1 MASPIPDAA
10 AAPAPLPPATA
21 GSAQPDAAALLAT
34 RIVELERERDRL
46 LTIIDILQEVSGTLH
61 FVDIL
66 QTIARRLGE
75 TFGLDRSSIFLA
87 DRGGRTVRLVAS
99 YEDPSIRNLVVD
111 LARYPEIRRAL
122 ETGETVFIA
131 DATAEQSLQHVK
143 GALTRR
149 KVKSITVVPIKYRGA
164 AIGCIFLRTFKD
176 GEPLSEADVT
186 FTQTVADLTAKSLRN
201 AHRYESLIR
210 RTRGGNGQ
218 ADAEGVHRADV
229 ARVALVAYLQQ
240 LLDDFARRDR
250 VAIEQLLPHTSAAE
264 LRRLVDVTIAVLAEE
279 AKG

>member
-1 MASPIPDAA
+1 MLTAPDDAA
-10 AAPAPLPPATA
+10 T
-21 GSAQPDAAALLAT
+21 LLAS
-34 RIVELERERDRL
+34 RILELEKERERL
-46 LTIIDILQEVSGTLH
+46 ITVIDILQEISGTLH

-99 YEDPSIRNLVVD
+99 YEDPSIRNLIVD
-111 LARYPEIRRAL
+111 LARYPEIQRAM

-131 DATAEQSLQHVK
+131 DATADQSLQHVK
-143 GALTRR
+143 GALARR

-176 GEPLSEADVT
+176 GESLSEADIR
-186 FTQTVADLTAKSLRN
+186 FTQTVADLTAKTLRN
-201 AHRYESLIR
+201 AHRYETLIR
-210 RTRGGNGQ
+210 RTKGIA
-218 ADAEGVHRADV
+218 ADAEGTHRADIQ
-229 ARVALVAYLQQ
+229 RVALVAYLQK
-240 LLDDFARRDR
+240 LLDAFAQADR
-250 VAIEQLLPHTSAAE
+250 AALEQLLPNTSAAE
-264 LRRLVDVTIAVLAEE
+264 LQRLVGVTMAVLAEE

>member
-1 MASPIPDAA
+1 MTIPPQDAA
-10 AAPAPLPPATA
+10 E
-21 GSAQPDAAALLAT
+21 LLAS
-34 RIVELERERDRL
+34 RILELERERDRL
-46 LTIIDILQEVSGTLH
+46 LTIIDILQEISGTLH

-87 DRGGRTVRLVAS
+87 DAGGRTVRLVAS

-111 LARYPEIRRAL
+111 LARYPEIRQAMD
-122 ETGETVFIA
+122 TGETVFIA

-149 KVKSITVVPIKYRGA
+149 KVRSITVVPITYRGA

-176 GEPLSEADVT
+176 GEGLSEADIR
-186 FTQTVADLTAKSLRN
+186 FTQTVADLTAKALRN
-201 AHRYESLIR
+201 AHRYESLIKR
-210 RTRGGNGQ
+210 SKGAA
-218 ADAEGVHRADV
+218 ADAEASHRADIQ
-229 ARVALVAYLQQ
+229 RVALVAYLQK
-240 LLDDFARRDR
+240 LLDAFAQHDQ
-250 VAIEQLLPHTSAAE
+250 AALEQLLPNTSSAE
-264 LRRLVDVTIAVLAEE
+264 LARLVGVTMAVLAEE

>member
-1 MASPIPDAA
+1 MTTTAPDAVG
-10 AAPAPLPPATA
+10 PAP
-21 GSAQPDAAALLAT
+21 AQPDAAALLAS
-34 RIVELERERDRL
+34 RILELERERDRL
-46 LTIIDILQEVSGTLH
+46 LTIVDILQEVSGTLH

-111 LARYPEIRRAL
+111 LARYPEIRRAM

-131 DATAEQSLQHVK
+131 DATAEQSLQHVR
-143 GALTRR
+143 GALARR
-149 KVKSITVVPIKYRGA
+149 KVRSITVVPIKYRGA

-176 GEPLSEADVT
+176 GEPLSDGDIR
-186 FTQTVADLTAKSLRN
+186 FTQTVADLTARALRN
-201 AHRYESLIR
+201 AHRYESLMR
-210 RTRGGNGQ
+210 RTRGGEPA
-218 ADAEGVHRADV
+218 ADAAHRADLQR
-229 ARVALVAYLQQ
+229 AALVTYLQR
-240 LLDDFARRDR
+240 LLDAFGRRDG
-250 VAIEQLLPHTSAAE
+250 AGLEQLLPDSSAAE
-264 LRRLVDVTIAVLAEE
+264 LQRLVGVTMAVLAEE

>member
-1 MASPIPDAA
+1 MTTTEPSPAPAPPDAA
-10 AAPAPLPPATA
+10 P
-21 GSAQPDAAALLAT
+21 LLAS

-46 LTIIDILQEVSGTLH
+46 ITILDILSEISGTLH

-87 DRGGRTVRLVAS
+87 DSGGRTVRLVAS

-111 LARYPEIRRAL
+111 LARYPEIQRAM
-122 ETGETVFIA
+122 ESGETVFIA
-131 DATAEQSLQHVK
+131 DATADLSLQHVK

-176 GEPLSEADVT
+176 GEPLSESDIR
-186 FTQTVADLTAKSLRN
+186 FTQTVADLTAKALRN
-201 AHRYESLIR
+201 AHRYESLIK
-210 RTRGGNGQ
+210 RTRGVQ
-218 ADAEGVHRADV
+218 ADAEGAHRADIQ
-229 ARVALVAYLQQ
+229 RVALVAYLQK
-240 LLDDFARRDR
+240 LLEAFARHDR
-250 VAIEQLLPHTSAAE
+250 AVIEQLLPDTSTAE
-264 LRRLVDVTIAVLAEE
+264 LQRLVGVTMAVLAEE

>member
-1 MASPIPDAA
+1 MTTTESSPAPAPPPAPPDAA
-10 AAPAPLPPATA
+10 P
-21 GSAQPDAAALLAT
+21 LLAS

-46 LTIIDILQEVSGTLH
+46 ITIIDILSEISGTLH

-87 DRGGRTVRLVAS
+87 DSGGRTVRLVAS

-111 LARYPEIRRAL
+111 LARYPEIQRAM
-122 ETGETVFIA
+122 ESGETVFIA
-131 DATAEQSLQHVK
+131 DATADLSLAHVK

-176 GEPLSEADVT
+176 GEPLSESDIR
-186 FTQTVADLTAKSLRN
+186 FTQTVADLTAKALRN
-201 AHRYESLIR
+201 AHRYESLIK
-210 RTRGGNGQ
+210 RTRGVQ
-218 ADAEGVHRADV
+218 ADAEGAHRADIQ
-229 ARVALVAYLQQ
+229 RVALVAYLQR
-240 LLDDFARRDR
+240 LLEAFARHDR
-250 VAIEQLLPHTSAAE
+250 AVIEQLLPDTSTAE
-264 LRRLVDVTIAVLAEE
+264 LQRLVGVTMAVLAEE